1 MSEHKLTACRNRC
14 LFQFNRAA
22 EFLATAQKCLGS
34 VPSTGG
40 NPSAPSVSLAMT
52 QRYSHLTPASLDSTI
67 RLLDN
72 RPIRRANGDNLETP
86 EGRNS

>member
-1 MSEHKLTACRNRC
+1 MIRSLAF
-14 LFQFNRAA
+14 LFPTLQL
-22 EFLATAQKCLGS
+22 FLLAGQSNMAGRGQS
-34 VPSTGG
+34 R
-40 NPSAPSVSLAMT
+40 AMT

-72 RPIRRANGDNLETP
+72 RPIRRAVGDNLETP